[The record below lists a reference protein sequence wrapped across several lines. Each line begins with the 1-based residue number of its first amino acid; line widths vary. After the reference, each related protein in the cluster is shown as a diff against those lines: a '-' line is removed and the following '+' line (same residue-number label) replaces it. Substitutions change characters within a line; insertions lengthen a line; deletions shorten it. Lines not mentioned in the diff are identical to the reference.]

1 MNEITQT
8 SRKREDFSFRYSPYT
23 DTPDG
28 VLTAFLK
35 KGDGVRQGKELML
48 ESARAFWM
56 VAARQAEGL
65 LSQEELRQLG
75 LSCCRALE
83 RQADYIRECLQLP
96 IPSAESST
104 IEYTKGDRQNGS
116 IKTADRA
123 TRTMWQ

>member
-1 MNEITQT
+1 MNEIAQT

-35 KGDGVRQGKELML
+35 KGDGVRQGKELM
-48 ESARAFWM
+48 SRAFWM
-56 VAARQAEGL
+56 VASRQAEGL

-75 LSCCRALE
+75 LSCCCALE
-83 RQADYIRECLQLP
+83 RQSDYIRECLQLP

-104 IEYTKGDRQNGS
+104 IEYTNGDRQNGS
-116 IKTADRA
+116 NKPADRA

>member
-1 MNEITQT
+1 MNDTPQT

-35 KGDGVRQGKELML
+35 RGDGVRQGKELML

-56 VAARQAEGL
+56 VAAHQAEGL

-83 RQADYIRECLQLP
+83 RQAAYIRECLQLP

-104 IEYTKGDRQNGS
+104 IEHSNGDRQNS
-116 IKTADRA
+116 SSKPADRA

>member
-1 MNEITQT
+1 MNEIAQA

-23 DTPDG
+23 DTRDG

-104 IEYTKGDRQNGS
+104 VEYTNGDRQNGS
-116 IKTADRA
+116 TKSAERA

>member
-1 MNEITQT
+1 MNETTQT

-48 ESARAFWM
+48 EPARAFWM

-104 IEYTKGDRQNGS
+104 IEYTNGDRPNGNN
-116 IKTADRA
+116 KPAERA

>member
-1 MNEITQT
+1 MNEIAQT

-48 ESARAFWM
+48 EPARAFWM

-116 IKTADRA
+116 NKPADRA

>member
-1 MNEITQT
+1 MNEIAQT

-48 ESARAFWM
+48 ESARAFWI

-83 RQADYIRECLQLP
+83 RQSDYIRECLQLP
-96 IPSAESST
+96 IPAAESLT
-104 IEYTKGDRQNGS
+104 IEHSNGDRQNGS
-116 IKTADRA
+116 TKPAERA
-123 TRTMWQ
+123 TQTMWQ

>member
-1 MNEITQT
+1 MNDIPQT

-23 DTPDG
+23 DTSDG

-35 KGDGVRQGKELML
+35 RGDGVRQGKELML

-56 VAARQAEGL
+56 VAAHQAEGL

-104 IEYTKGDRQNGS
+104 IEHSNGDRQNGS
-116 IKTADRA
+116 SKPADRA

>member
-1 MNEITQT
+1 MNDIPQT

-35 KGDGVRQGKELML
+35 RGDGVRQGKELML

-56 VAARQAEGL
+56 VAAHKAEGL

-75 LSCCRALE
+75 LSCCRTLE

-96 IPSAESST
+96 MTSVEISMTEH
-104 IEYTKGDRQNGS
+104 KNGDRHNGS
-116 IKTADRA
+116 NKLADRA

>member
-1 MNEITQT
+1 MNGTPQAD
-8 SRKREDFSFRYSPYT
+8 RKREDFSFRYSPYT
-23 DTPDG
+23 HTSDG

-35 KGDGVRQGKELML
+35 RGDGVRQGKELML

-56 VAARQAEGL
+56 VAAHQAEGL

-83 RQADYIRECLQLP
+83 RQAAYIRECLQLP

-104 IEYTKGDRQNGS
+104 IEHSNGDRQNGGNKS
-116 IKTADRA
+116 ADRA

>member
-1 MNEITQT
+1 MNDISPT

-104 IEYTKGDRQNGS
+104 IEYTNGDRQNGS
-116 IKTADRA
+116 NKPADRA

>member
-1 MNEITQT
+1 MNNISQT

-23 DTPDG
+23 DTSDG

-56 VAARQAEGL
+56 VAAHQAEGL

-83 RQADYIRECLQLP
+83 RQADYIRECLHLP
-96 IPSAESST
+96 IPSAESS
-104 IEYTKGDRQNGS
+104 IEYTNGDRQNGS
-116 IKTADRA
+116 TKPAERA

>member
-1 MNEITQT
+1 MNEIAQA

-48 ESARAFWM
+48 EPARAFWM

-116 IKTADRA
+116 NKPADRA
-123 TRTMWQ
+123 TRAMWQ